1 MNTPKDKLKG
11 MIGFARKAGKI
22 IRGTDIVNE
31 AVRQGAPKLYAV
43 VVASDISENTRKRI
57 VNCMTYYGQ
66 SFMDSVLTT
75 DELSKA
81 IGSHGAVACVG
92 VTDEGFAAQ
101 IIKNYEAV
109 IAEDAKEKDDRASD
123 GISPVV

>member
-1 MNTPKDKLKG
+1 MNTAKDKLKG
-11 MIGFARKAGKI
+11 MIGLARKAGKT

-31 AVRQGAPKLYAV
+31 AVRQGSPKLYAV

-66 SFMDSVLTT
+66 EYLSSTLTA

-81 IGSHGAVACVG
+81 IGSHGAAACVG
-92 VTDEGFAAQ
+92 VTDEGLAAQ
-101 IIKNYEAV
+101 IIKYHKA
-109 IAEDAKEKDDRASD
+109 AADEDAKGTAPEASS
-123 GISPVV
+123 GTEPVV